1 MFYVYNITTVGFIT
15 MLIKHYL
22 YLEIDEL
29 FELINKILKKEEI
42 LSILRECFKRVKW
55 ILLMENI
62 VEFDSLQM
70 IIAIILIFGM
80 VSFLLSKFFYS

>member
-42 LSILRECFKRVKW
+42 LSILRECFKRVK
-55 ILLMENI
+55 
-62 VEFDSLQM
+62 
-70 IIAIILIFGM
+70 
-80 VSFLLSKFFYS
+80 